1 MEKITSLPSLFPN
14 NQTTKTNPSQLVVDQ
29 ESLDRLSTQLK
40 ILKIDDFTI
49 NKILKKY
56 KPIKKEVKIEPMDCQ
71 VFNPQQQPFEGY
83 DGLFEFAIS
92 QVIDCGYGHVLP
104 SNFFG
109 TNKSNSQA
117 GNLIKRKMS
126 GRNNNN
132 NIDKIMM
139 KKLDLLNKVYSK
151 RGLEVVSQEERQQLL
166 NICWDSDN
174 NTRALHIPVP
184 TLSSGGVDSNK
195 SNNGHGMNS
204 LGSSSNLSVLDGR
217 VGTKLSTKTLIR
229 LSSNGNK
236 ENEFGGANGKR
247 VQKLIFENIQDKFVN
262 PSQIDGM
269 LIKSRWDFS
278 LLVDKMLT
286 ERRKSRV
293 VKVKKL
299 FSLSVYS
306 KIKKTFLIQ
315 ARAQTSLG
323 LLQPPLSNRSN
334 SKPSCK

>member
-1 MEKITSLPSLFPN
+1 
-14 NQTTKTNPSQLVVDQ
+14 
-29 ESLDRLSTQLK
+29 
-40 ILKIDDFTI
+40 
-49 NKILKKY
+49 
-56 KPIKKEVKIEPMDCQ
+56 MDCQ

-104 SNFFG
+104 SNIFG
-109 TNKSNSQA
+109 IKKSNSQA

-195 SNNGHGMNS
+195 SNNGRGLNS
-204 LGSSSNLSVLDGR
+204 LVGSSSNVSVLDGR
-217 VGTKLSTKTLIR
+217 VGTELSTKNLIR

-236 ENEFGGANGKR
+236 ENFGGAN
-247 VQKLIFENIQDKFVN
+247 DKFVN
-262 PSQIDGM
+262 PSQVDGM

-278 LLVDKMLT
+278 LLVEKMLT
-286 ERRKSRV
+286 ELRKKRV
-293 VKVKKL
+293 VKFKQELKR
-299 FSLSVYS
+299 LSD
-306 KIKKTFLIQ
+306 L
-315 ARAQTSLG
+315 
-323 LLQPPLSNRSN
+323 
-334 SKPSCK
+334 